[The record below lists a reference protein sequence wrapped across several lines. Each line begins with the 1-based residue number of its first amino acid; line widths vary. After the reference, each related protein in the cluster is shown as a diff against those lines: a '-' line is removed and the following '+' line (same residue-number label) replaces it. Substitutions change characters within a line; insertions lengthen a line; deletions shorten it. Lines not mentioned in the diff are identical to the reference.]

1 MNMLT
6 RALSIVSLI
15 SISLLATAEEMNFQP
30 WSDSLFVQVEK
41 EYGKQGANR
50 LRKLHDLMLENK
62 DKPTDVKLKVV
73 NDAINQLPWISDREK
88 YSASDYWATPME
100 TITTFGG
107 DCEDMAIAKFMAL
120 RLMGIPKENLR
131 LTYVKIKKTGESHM
145 ILLYIEEPD
154 KLLKGRPA
162 LVLDNYMKEIKPGT
176 ERQDLLGIYLI
187 DADKNLILLND
198 DGKKRSIKSE
208 IDNAKLSKLDTI
220 KQKIAESRVKYQ
232 QYNEGR
238 PLF

>member
-1 MNMLT
+1 
-6 RALSIVSLI
+6 
-15 SISLLATAEEMNFQP
+15 
-30 WSDSLFVQVEK
+30 
-41 EYGKQGANR
+41 
-50 LRKLHDLMLENK
+50 
-62 DKPTDVKLKVV
+62 
-73 NDAINQLPWISDREK
+73 
-88 YSASDYWATPME
+88 
-100 TITTFGG
+100 
-107 DCEDMAIAKFMAL
+107 
-120 RLMGIPKENLR
+120 
-131 LTYVKIKKTGESHM
+131 M

-176 ERQDLLGIYLI
+176 ERQDLLGIYLM

-208 IDNAKLSKLDTI
+208 IDNAKHSKLDTI
-220 KQKIAESRVKYQ
+220 KQKIAESRVRYQ

>member
-1 MNMLT
+1 
-6 RALSIVSLI
+6 
-15 SISLLATAEEMNFQP
+15 
-30 WSDSLFVQVEK
+30 
-41 EYGKQGANR
+41 
-50 LRKLHDLMLENK
+50 
-62 DKPTDVKLKVV
+62 
-73 NDAINQLPWISDREK
+73 
-88 YSASDYWATPME
+88 
-100 TITTFGG
+100 
-107 DCEDMAIAKFMAL
+107 
-120 RLMGIPKENLR
+120 
-131 LTYVKIKKTGESHM
+131 M

-162 LVLDNYMKEIKPGT
+162 LVLDNYMKEIKSGT